1 MNQLVQHSTTDRTKY
16 PVEAFPAY
24 SASKAGSIA
33 FVRAVAKPMFQDHG
47 IRVHALC
54 PGPVRTSLL
63 NDDQWDCF
71 PEEHLIPMHSI
82 VDVVVAL
89 MDDKPF
95 IDCTRRKI
103 DSQSKYGLAVEV
115 TPRGFYVKDGHKF
128 SDETEPLLLEVLK
141 RMGQISG

>member
-1 MNQLVQHSTTDRTKY
+1 MNQLVQHPTTDRTKY

-82 VDVVVAL
+82 VDVVVSL
-89 MDDKPF
+89 VDEKPF
-95 IDCTRRKI
+95 TDCMRRKI
-103 DSQSKYGLAVEV
+103 EPESKYGLAVEV
-115 TPRGFYVKDGHKF
+115 TPRGCYVKGGHKF
-128 SDETEPLLLEVLK
+128 SDETVPLLLEVPK
-141 RMGQISG
+141 RMSEMCG

>member
-1 MNQLVQHSTTDRTKY
+1 M
-16 PVEAFPAY
+16 
-24 SASKAGSIA
+24 
-33 FVRAVAKPMFQDHG
+33 RAVANPLFHDHG

-54 PGPVRTSLL
+54 PGLVRTSLL
-63 NDDQWDCF
+63 KDDQWDCF
-71 PEEHLIPMHSI
+71 PAKCPIPMHFI
-82 VDVVVAL
+82 IDVVVAL
-89 MDDKPF
+89 MDDNPF

-103 DSQSKYGLAVEV
+103 NSQSKYGLAVEV